1 MIAPLSSP
9 MHPELEAPSKLHLAV
24 ISDDGGYSPETIIS
38 QGVVRKREALQVYC
52 VEYFGANLK

>member
-1 MIAPLSSP
+1 